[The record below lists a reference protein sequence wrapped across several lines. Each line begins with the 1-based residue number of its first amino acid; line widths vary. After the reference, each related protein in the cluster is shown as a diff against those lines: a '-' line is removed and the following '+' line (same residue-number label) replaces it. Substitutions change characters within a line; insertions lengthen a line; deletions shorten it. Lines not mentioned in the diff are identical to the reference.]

1 MYLRLNPDVDDV
13 VERFGLIGPD
23 GVRLLV
29 MGTVVQ
35 AATGCMCPE
44 NALPDAVMDYT
55 VLRKR
60 EAILMDTQAG
70 MEHFGRAVSEGFS

>member
-1 MYLRLNPDVDDV
+1 M
-13 VERFGLIGPD
+13 
-23 GVRLLV
+23 V

-35 AATGCMCPE
+35 AATGCICPE